1 MLQFPGMT
9 ADDIKVF
16 LIDAEEQLQALEDG
30 LLELEQVGENEEVIG
45 QIFRAAHTLKG
56 SSATL
61 GHEKMAR
68 LTHSMESLLDLV
80 RKSKLEV
87 SPELMDVL
95 FECLDVLRVL
105 NREVETGQESGE
117 DITVLIGRLLD
128 IIAYAQGENANGDRA
143 ESCVQGPSRDELEP
157 REGAVDGTFTHGP
170 GDVELS
176 VAFVKDC
183 PMPSVRAYQVVDR
196 LSVMGNI
203 IYTIPSMESIEAGE
217 DVGELTVAIQ
227 WDGDSPEP
235 LVQAAMDVS
244 DVELAQIVQVGPT
257 GSLRAQAE
265 VSADTEASRGDV
277 GAEAGVVSAARDDDG
292 SNSQAGAGT
301 MAARGAS
308 GAAAARSTASARST
322 RATTVRVDVARLDAL
337 SNLVAELV
345 IDRTHL
351 AQLESKL
358 AEEHGGDGLVAE
370 LNRTSTHIGR
380 LTTELQ
386 EAINKARMFP
396 IANVFRRFPRMVR
409 DLAQGQGKEIDF
421 IIDGEDTELDRS
433 VSEEIGDPLIHLI
446 RNAIGHGIESPE
458 ERVAAGK
465 PRKGTVKLSAFHQ
478 ENYIV
483 IQIADDGRGIDPDVI
498 RESAVSRGLV
508 SEDAAARLSDRDA
521 VNLIFS
527 PGLST
532 SKQVDDVSGRGVGM
546 DIVRKNIERLNGTI
560 SIDTKLGEGSTFT
573 VKLPL
578 TLAIIRALLVGYNLR
593 IYAIPLASVM
603 EITMIEPSDIQTVH
617 GSEAIRLRGDVIPL
631 LWLGDVFA
639 SDGEEGRADRW
650 ERMFAVITSSHEGQ
664 VGLVVDSLVGE
675 MEIVIKSLGSF
686 IGNIPGVSGVTILG
700 DGRVAL
706 ILDVPSLVRRVV
718 EERHDAG
725 RS

>member
-1 MLQFPGMT
+1 MLEFPGMT

-30 LLELEQVGENEEVIG
+30 LLELEQVGEDEEVIG

-61 GHEKMAR
+61 GHEKMAK

-87 SPELMDVL
+87 GPDLMDVL

-117 DITVLIGRLLD
+117 DITVLTGRLLD
-128 IIAYAQGENANGDRA
+128 IIACAEEETTEADSE
-143 ESCVQGPSRDELEP
+143 ESCAGGRDRGEPAP
-157 REGAVDGTFTHGP
+157 REGDMDGTLMHGP
-170 GDVELS
+170 GDVELA
-176 VAFVKDC
+176 VAFTKDC
-183 PMPSVRAYQVVDR
+183 PMPSVRAYQVADR

-203 IYTIPSMESIEAGE
+203 IYTVPSMERIEAGE
-217 DVGELTVAIQ
+217 DVAELTVAIQ
-227 WDGDSPEP
+227 WDGDSPQP
-235 LVQAAMDVS
+235 LVEAAMAVS
-244 DVELAQIVQVGPT
+244 DVESAVVVQVRPT
-257 GSLRAQAE
+257 GSLRAHSEASAAAE
-265 VSADTEASRGDV
+265 VFMDEATEK
-277 GAEAGVVSAARDDDG
+277 GVAPAARGDDDG
-292 SNSQAGAGT
+292 GSEAGAK
-301 MAARGAS
+301 AAS
-308 GAAAARSTASARST
+308 GASAVAARTTASAMPT
-322 RATTVRVDVARLDAL
+322 RATTVRVDVARLDVL

-358 AEEHGGDGLVAE
+358 AEKHGGDGLVAE

-421 IIDGEDTELDRS
+421 IIEGEDTELDRS

-446 RNAIGHGIESPE
+446 RNAVGHGIESPE
-458 ERVAAGK
+458 DRVAAGK

-483 IQIADDGRGIDPDVI
+483 IQIADDGRGIDPDAI
-498 RESAVSRGLV
+498 RESAVSKGLI
-508 SEDAAARLSDRDA
+508 SEDTAARLSDRDA

-560 SIDTKLGEGSTFT
+560 SIDTVMGEGSTFT

-578 TLAIIRALLVGYNLR
+578 TLAIIRALLVGYDSR

-603 EITMIEPSDIQTVH
+603 EITMIELSDIHTVH
-617 GSEAIRLRGDVIPL
+617 GSEAIRLRGDVVPL

-639 SDGEEGRADRW
+639 RDGEDDRTDQW

-675 MEIVIKSLGSF
+675 MEIVIKSVGSF

-718 EERHDAG
+718 EERNDTR